1 MAGIENLACAFG
13 FDRNI
18 RALARAFGVGDCP
31 CNKYENMLFG
41 TDGIISC
48 TPDYWMEVIHDLC
61 NQIEELR
68 AQIKQLS
75 TKILRDLS
83 EPEKALS
90 EAERACNDAKQ
101 AEDRAR
107 EALRG
112 QEERLKATQ
121 AALADAEQKN
131 VKFQLRAA
139 RACVATGQTDE

>member
-48 TPDYWMEVIHDLC
+48 TLDYWMEVIHDLC

-68 AQIKQLS
+68 AQIEQLS

-90 EAERACNDAKQ
+90 KRERRERATMRSKRRIEHGRHSGGRRNDSRQPRRRWLMQSK
-101 AEDRAR
+101 R
-107 EALRG
+107 
-112 QEERLKATQ
+112 T
-121 AALADAEQKN
+121 
-131 VKFQLRAA
+131 
-139 RACVATGQTDE
+139 